1 MLEFGTE
8 YAEQVIK
15 NAKMFAQSLYN
26 AGLNVLAEKN
36 GFTKSH
42 QIVVDVSEYGDGG
55 TVEESLEKA
64 GIICNRQLLPGDI
77 KAGRHYMHPGGIR
90 FGTSEITRLGMKE
103 SDMKELAVFIKR
115 VIIGKEEPSK
125 VSDDVADYREAFQK
139 IHYAFDNDVE
149 AYDYIQI
156 IKS

>member
-1 MLEFGTE
+1 
-8 YAEQVIK
+8 
-15 NAKMFAQSLYN
+15 
-26 AGLNVLAEKN
+26 
-36 GFTKSH
+36 
-42 QIVVDVSEYGDGG
+42 
-55 TVEESLEKA
+55 
-64 GIICNRQLLPGDI
+64 
-77 KAGRHYMHPGGIR
+77 MHPGGIR